1 MFSAVVQAAVERPT
15 RVQWNDRLFDAFP
28 VAPVWVGVGI
38 ATALLVVLLVMAL
51 AAGRFA
57 ELRALDVPFWAAR
70 DARVAVFVVLLAAFL
85 PTARRYVTLG
95 ARRNLEDLRPLL
107 TAGEEPFESLR
118 RTFASLD
125 RRTYRTAAAVG
136 LLVMPLTALL
146 VDRQPSLYFQSWYWR
161 PEVFWN
167 WGVGLFVGWNLGG
180 FIYAILGYSRR
191 FSRLARRIR
200 SIDLFDLRPLAPF
213 TRQGLRSVL
222 LVVIL
227 LSISA
232 INAVDRA
239 FAAQIIGMGI
249 VALVAGTLALLLPVR
264 GVRERIRETKNAELA
279 RIHAAIRGEADAL
292 GESAIVQRA
301 ETVDL
306 ADLLAYRAHVQS
318 VHEWPF
324 DAPTL
329 LRFALYLAIP
339 IGSWLGGAMVE
350 RLLGAALD

>member
-1 MFSAVVQAAVERPT
+1 MFHTVVQAAAERPT
-15 RVQWNDRLFDAFP
+15 PVQWNDRLFDAFP

-38 ATALLVVLLVMAL
+38 AIALLAVLFVMAS
-51 AAGRFA
+51 AAGRLA
-57 ELRALDVPFWAAR
+57 ELRALEIPFWASR
-70 DARVAVFVVLLAAFL
+70 DARLAVFVVLLAAFL
-85 PTARRYVTLG
+85 LTARRTLTLG
-95 ARRNLEDLRPLL
+95 ARRDLEDLRPLL
-107 TAGEEPFESLR
+107 REGKEPFESLR
-118 RTFASLD
+118 RSFMSLD

-146 VDRQPSLYFQSWYWR
+146 VDRQPSIYLQSWYWR
-161 PEVFWN
+161 PEAIWT
-167 WGVGLFVGWNLGG
+167 WALGLFLGWNLGG

-191 FSRLARRIR
+191 FSHLAGRIR

-213 TRQGLRSVL
+213 RRQGLRSVL

-227 LSISA
+227 LSLSA
-232 INAVDRA
+232 MNALDRA
-239 FAAQIIGMGI
+239 FAAQIIGLGAF
-249 VALVAGTLALLLPVR
+249 ALVTGTLALLLPVR

-279 RIHAAIRGEADAL
+279 RVHAAIRGKTDAL
-292 GESAIVQRA
+292 GESEIAKRA
-301 ETVDL
+301 ETVQL

-318 VHEWPF
+318 VREWPF

-350 RLLGAALD
+350 RLLAAALD